1 MSADTVAIQAVPSRA
16 ADLPRRT
23 GARRERRHLRAVA
36 NVPRSH
42 PLVFF
47 LLYLAIGLAA
57 VVGAVTLNALAAED
71 SVLLSQLDADVTDAQ
86 RDYATLVADVA
97 TLEDPDRI
105 RQLAD
110 QMGME
115 ATPQRF
121 VVPAQPLPTDHL
133 DATTRDP
140 LKPVLTAQR

>member
-1 MSADTVAIQAVPSRA
+1 MSADTVAIRVPGHLA
-16 ADLPRRT
+16 ETPRRT
-23 GARRERRHLRAVA
+23 GARRERRHLRAVDDL
-36 NVPRSH
+36 PRSH

-47 LLYLAIGLAA
+47 LLYLAIGMAA

-71 SVLLSQLDADVTDAQ
+71 AVLLSQLDIDVADAQ

-97 TLEDPDRI
+97 KLEDPDRI

-110 QMGME
+110 QLGMQP
-115 ATPQRF
+115 TQQRF
-121 VVPAQPLPTDHL
+121 VVPSQQLPADHVE
-133 DATTRDP
+133 ATTQDP